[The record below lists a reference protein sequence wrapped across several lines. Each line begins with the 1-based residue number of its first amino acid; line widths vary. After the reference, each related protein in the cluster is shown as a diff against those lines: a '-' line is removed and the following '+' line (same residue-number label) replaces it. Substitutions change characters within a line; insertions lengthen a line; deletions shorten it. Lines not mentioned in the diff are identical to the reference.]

1 MIVMNF
7 KAIYKSIERSLVN
20 LTFKIPRLRQA
31 ADAQIAEAVAT
42 IDEKIGKLPPGLT
55 SYRKIPKVGMPEEQI
70 ISELEL

>member
-1 MIVMNF
+1 MICMNF

-20 LTFKIPRLRQA
+20 LAFKIPRLRQA

-55 SYRKIPKVGMPEEQI
+55 SYRKIPKIGMSEEQI